1 MPTGSGG
8 AGGEVDGEDEYE
20 DVSSDEQNAY
30 DVLRTWQ
37 QVGAGV
43 TVPVHGHACI
53 RVLSRCTRASCAVLH
68 QQWACYAE
76 ACLGP
81 AVRHWIDISTVAVCD

>member
-37 QVGAGV
+37 QVGAAG
-43 TVPVHGHACI
+43 TAPMHDDACM
-53 RVLSRCTRASCAVLH
+53 RVRQTRARASCVVLH
-68 QQWACYAE
+68 QRQACHAV
-76 ACLGP
+76 ACLLL
-81 AVRHWIDISTVAVCD
+81 